1 MKTYILATFI
11 AFIVYSNGVFGQ
23 LKINAELRPRF
34 EFRHGYKSLPSD
46 EDNASYFVSQ
56 RSRLNLGYN
65 HEKYSFGFSLQDVR
79 VWGDED
85 IYSSTGV
92 MGTNASVDLYEA
104 WMRLNIGSKAFVKV
118 GRQEWNYDNQR
129 LLSKRNWNQNGMAY
143 DGVLLG
149 YKMNAFQFDMGL
161 SLNNEKENV
170 FGNEY
175 TPSKMKFLDFIYL
188 KKAWDSKNY
197 ISFTG
202 VLSGFQKEEDSETI
216 YVSATF
222 GPYLNIKKEKFAA
235 IANVFYQTGTNQ
247 TGESINAYMFSVS
260 GDYKVNNPITIGAG
274 LDWLSGESD
283 ASGDNSFDILYGGR
297 HRFFGE
303 MDYFSNLVKSTS
315 NKGLR
320 DLFAR
325 ADFNF
330 NTAHSVN
337 LSYHFFT
344 LQDNFTGDTEEYKKP
359 LGSELDII
367 YQFKATIPVNLRV
380 GLSVFLPTETME
392 YLQSVE
398 TTGFSYFAYVQLTF
412 TPILL
417 SFE

>member
-1 MKTYILATFI
+1 
-11 AFIVYSNGVFGQ
+11 
-23 LKINAELRPRF
+23 
-34 EFRHGYKSLPSD
+34 
-46 EDNASYFVSQ
+46 
-56 RSRLNLGYN
+56 
-65 HEKYSFGFSLQDVR
+65 
-79 VWGDED
+79 
-85 IYSSTGV
+85 
-92 MGTNASVDLYEA
+92 
-104 WMRLNIGSKAFVKV
+104 
-118 GRQEWNYDNQR
+118 
-129 LLSKRNWNQNGMAY
+129 
-143 DGVLLG
+143 
-149 YKMNAFQFDMGL
+149 
-161 SLNNEKENV
+161 
-170 FGNEY
+170 
-175 TPSKMKFLDFIYL
+175 
-188 KKAWDSKNY
+188 
-197 ISFTG
+197 
-202 VLSGFQKEEDSETI
+202 
-216 YVSATF
+216 
-222 GPYLNIKKEKFAA
+222 
-235 IANVFYQTGTNQ
+235 
-247 TGESINAYMFSVS
+247 
-260 GDYKVNNPITIGAG
+260 VNNPITIGAG